1 MNTQSSVAASA
12 SAFAAAAAATA
23 SGTAMAADLP
33 SRSVAPALPI
43 MVSSWQGFY
52 VGGTAG
58 VSWLHSSIDDGLAL
72 PFGYGSAVG
81 SNTTSNSFGGTIG
94 AVAGY
99 NFQSRNMVFGLEGD
113 FSWLGAR
120 SKGNGVNTTAG
131 YYGGYSGATRK
142 ESRISALGTIRGRL
156 GVDMN
161 GTMPYLTAG
170 VAFGDITSKYTF
182 SYGGVTAISKNTGWS
197 TGLVLGGGIEHKLT
211 NNLSIRGEVL
221 WIGFPDKTHAAVGYY
236 GGNSGTYKTS
246 NDLVLGRIGLNY
258 HF

>member
-1 MNTQSSVAASA
+1 
-12 SAFAAAAAATA
+12 
-23 SGTAMAADLP
+23 
-33 SRSVAPALPI
+33 

-72 PFGYGSAVG
+72 PFGYGSAIG

-99 NFQSRNMVFGLEGD
+99 NFQSRNMVFGLE
-113 FSWLGAR
+113 
-120 SKGNGVNTTAG
+120 VNTTTG

-142 ESRISALGTIRGRL
+142 ESRISALGTIRGRF
-156 GVDMN
+156 GIDMN

-182 SYGGVTAISKNTGWS
+182 SYGGVTAISKNSGWS

-221 WIGFPDKTHAAVGYY
+221 WVGFPDKTHAAPGYY
-236 GGNSGTYKTS
+236 GGTSGTYKTS
-246 NDLVLGRIGLNY
+246 NDLILGRIGLNY